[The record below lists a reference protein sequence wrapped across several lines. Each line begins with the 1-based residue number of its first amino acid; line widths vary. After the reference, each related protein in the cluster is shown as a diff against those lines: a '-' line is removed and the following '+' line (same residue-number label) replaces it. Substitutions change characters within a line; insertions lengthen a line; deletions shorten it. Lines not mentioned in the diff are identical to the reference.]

1 MLSETVSSKSLTFT
15 FKATE
20 LSLDI
25 MLNVLDKLLQER
37 TKEKKGKQSIK
48 ELRKKGNLQ
57 VIDVTDDTLKKLNR
71 YLKKF
76 NIDYSILKD
85 KTQEKQY
92 TLFFRS
98 YDAELLNKVMNS
110 FLQDKFKKKES
121 ITDKIEKIKQ
131 KYIENTQDKKIKHIK
146 KERKPK
152 YEEL

>member
-1 MLSETVSSKSLTFT
+1 MLSETLSSKSLTFT

-20 LSLDI
+20 ISLDVI
-25 MLNVLDKLLQER
+25 LKVLDKLLQEK
-37 TKEKKGKQSIK
+37 TKEKRGKQSIK
-48 ELRKKGNLQ
+48 DLRKKGNLQ
-57 VIDVTDDTLKKLNR
+57 VIDVADDTLKKLNR

-85 KTQEKQY
+85 KTEEKQY

-98 YDAELLNKVMNS
+98 YDAELLNKVMNN

-121 ITDKIEKIKQ
+121 ITEKIEKIKQ
-131 KYIENTQDKKIKHIK
+131 KYIEKTRDEKVKHIK
-146 KERKPK
+146 KERKSK

>member
-1 MLSETVSSKSLTFT
+1 MLSETLSSKSLTFT

-20 LSLDI
+20 ISLDVI
-25 MLNVLDKLLQER
+25 LKVLDKLLQEK
-37 TKEKKGKQSIK
+37 TKEKRGKQSIK
-48 ELRKKGNLQ
+48 DLRKKGNLQ
-57 VIDVTDDTLKKLNR
+57 VIDVADDTLKKLNR

-85 KTQEKQY
+85 KTEEKQY

-98 YDAELLNKVMNS
+98 YDAELLNKVMNN

-121 ITDKIEKIKQ
+121 ITEKIEKVKQ
-131 KYIENTQDKKIKHIK
+131 KYIEKTRDEKVKHIK
-146 KERKPK
+146 KERKSK

>member
-1 MLSETVSSKSLTFT
+1 MLSDTLSSKSLTFT

-20 LSLDI
+20 LSLD
-25 MLNVLDKLLQER
+25 VVVKALDKLLQEK
-37 TKEKKGKQSIK
+37 TKEKRGKQSIK
-48 ELRKKGNLQ
+48 NLRRKGNLQ

-85 KTQEKQY
+85 KTEEKQY

-98 YDAELLNKVMNS
+98 YDAELLNKVMNN
-110 FLQDKFKKKES
+110 FLQDKFKKRES
-121 ITDKIEKIKQ
+121 ITEKIEKVKQ
-131 KYIENTQDKKIKHIK
+131 KYIENTQDKRTKHIK
-146 KERKPK
+146 KERKAK